1 MTFNISPV
9 SSGSRADVGSY
20 EDGSAT
26 AVRKNVELGEE
37 IDYYTEITGGDLKE
51 GDMLI
56 YDYTYSIMEGDT
68 FAPEQM
74 YSNQD
79 LGIDVDMTDG
89 MDDAVVEVVE

>member
-1 MTFNISPV
+1 
-9 SSGSRADVGSY
+9 
-20 EDGSAT
+20 
-26 AVRKNVELGEE
+26 
-37 IDYYTEITGGDLKE
+37 
-51 GDMLI
+51 MLI